1 MPPIDPL
8 AVTAD
13 LLALYSAYPGTC
25 IAIGL
30 MLMVFILYLGVSEL
44 MARHKQPAE

>member
-8 AVTAD
+8 VVTAA

-30 MLMVFILYLGVSEL
+30 MLMGFMLYLGVSEL
-44 MARHKQPAE
+44 TARRKQLAE